1 MDGYEKLAN
10 GIILLAVKDYRSAL
24 KKLKRNPRSQ
34 TANDTVQEV
43 ERFFR
48 SNWYKSLTEVD
59 GEMLIRKL
67 REEAN
72 E

>member
-24 KKLKRNPRSQ
+24 KKLKRNPKNAA
-34 TANDTVQEV
+34 ANDTVHEV
-43 ERFFR
+43 ERFLR
-48 SNWYKSLTEVD
+48 SDWYKTLTSVD

-67 REEAN
+67 REEVN